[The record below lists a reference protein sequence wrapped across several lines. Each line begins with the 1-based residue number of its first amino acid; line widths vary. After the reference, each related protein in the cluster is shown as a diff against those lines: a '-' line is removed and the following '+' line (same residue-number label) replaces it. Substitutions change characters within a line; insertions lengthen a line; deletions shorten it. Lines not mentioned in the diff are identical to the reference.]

1 MIGSIV
7 AAMGGFAFFAI
18 GIGALIAPGI
28 SSAQYG
34 LPATDRTALAFV
46 RAIGARDLV
55 LGVIVLALL
64 ATKNRGALEL
74 VLSVSTLA
82 AAGDALAVASGRSD
96 AGPQQFSVHVGGAAA
111 LLLAWQLVR
120 SGR

>member
-7 AAMGGFAFFAI
+7 AALGGFAFFAL
-18 GIGALIAPGI
+18 GIGALVAPGL

-34 LPATDRTALAFV
+34 LPATDRIALAFV
-46 RAIGARDLV
+46 RAVGARDLV
-55 LGVIVLALL
+55 LGIIVLLLL
-64 ATKNRGALEL
+64 ATRNRSALEL
-74 VLSVSTLA
+74 VLGVSTLA
-82 AAGDALAVASGRSD
+82 AAGDALAVAGGRRD
-96 AGPQQFSVHVGGAAA
+96 AGPDQFGVHIGGAAA

>member
-1 MIGSIV
+1 VIGSIV
-7 AAMGGFAFFAI
+7 AALGGFAFFAL

-34 LPATDRTALAFV
+34 LPTTDRAALAFV
-46 RAIGARDLV
+46 RAVGARDLV
-55 LGVIVLALL
+55 LGIIVLLLL
-64 ATKNRGALEL
+64 ATRNRSALEL
-74 VLSVSTLA
+74 VLGVSAIA
-82 AAGDALAVASGRSD
+82 AAGDALAVSGGRSD
-96 AGPQQFSVHVGGAAA
+96 AGPEQLGVHAGGAAA